1 MNLSRTR
8 PQGVTRMF
16 AALYHPNTVPSN
28 MGLSAYSSLP
38 ANSLIEV
45 TGDTKQ
51 GVVKTPEP
59 PGTSYGYFTPARFDA
74 PDGSAH
80 IGWIET
86 RHIVGY
92 PNIEEAPLP
101 DPNPPFYSE
110 VYPLPPGSRLPG
122 ERIPGDLLPAALE
135 PPPIGSA
142 KNPDVAAN
150 QAASGKSSTLASV
163 LLVGALLSPLW
174 LGLLLTKRSKRPS
187 RRA

>member
-142 KNPDVAAN
+142 KNPDAAAN